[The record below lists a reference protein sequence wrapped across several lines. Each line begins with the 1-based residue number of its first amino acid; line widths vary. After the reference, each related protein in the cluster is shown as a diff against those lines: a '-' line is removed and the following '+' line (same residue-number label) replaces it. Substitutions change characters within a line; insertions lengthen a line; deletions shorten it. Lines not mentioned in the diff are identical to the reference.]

1 MKTILRIIVIL
12 LVASVV
18 TGGFY
23 AAVNSTST
31 TSNLDEGAQ
40 PQSPMERPEGGDRE
54 GGSVAGGL
62 AGLLTTTIKLTG
74 ITLFVLALE
83 KGLGLLRGRP
93 WKFAQR

>member
-1 MKTILRIIVIL
+1 
-12 LVASVV
+12 
-18 TGGFY
+18 
-23 AAVNSTST
+23 
-31 TSNLDEGAQ
+31 
-40 PQSPMERPEGGDRE
+40 MERPEGGDRE

-74 ITLFVLALE
+74 ITLFVLARE

>member
-18 TGGFY
+18 AGGFY
-23 AAVNSTST
+23 AAANTTST
-31 TSNLDEGAQ
+31 TSSLHESAQ
-40 PQSPMERPEGGDRE
+40 SQPPMERPEGSDRD

-74 ITLFVLALE
+74 ITLFVLVLE
-83 KGLGLLRGRP
+83 KGLGLLSGRP